1 MTRIVF
7 DIGGTNTRIARVEGD
22 ALMAQARHATPQDAE
37 EAMQSL
43 IAGIETVAEG
53 CAITDIVGGVA
64 GILDGSGGVLCAPNL
79 PAWNGESLVYPLL
92 QKFRVPVRVD
102 NDADMAALGEALYG
116 AAQGYGIVAYI
127 GLGTGVGGSRV
138 VRGRLD
144 ARGKMGLET
153 GHQVIDART
162 GATLESLVGGAALQK
177 EFGMPPKELPE
188 HVWRERT
195 PILAAGIWN
204 AIVHWSPEIVVLGG
218 SLIRGGNAFDI
229 DALATKIAA
238 LQFSFVPLPSIVLAA
253 LGDDSGL
260 HGARLWHSGDP
271 SDPTAH
277 MWCP

>member
-7 DIGGTNTRIARVEGD
+7 DVGGTNTRIARVED
-22 ALMAQARHATPQDAE
+22 EKLVARQTHHTPQNAE
-37 EAMQSL
+37 EAMALL
-43 IAGIETVAEG
+43 IAGIEATAEG
-53 CAITDIVGGVA
+53 HTITDIVGGIP
-64 GILDGSGGVLCAPNL
+64 GLLDGLGNVLCAPNL
-79 PAWNGESLVYPLL
+79 PAWNGEPLVYQLL

-102 NDADMAALGEALYG
+102 NDADMAALGEAHYG
-116 AAQGYGIVAYI
+116 AAQGYGIVAYV

-138 VRGRLD
+138 VYGRLD

-153 GHQVIDART
+153 GHQVIDAKT

-177 EFGMPPKELPE
+177 EFGMPPKELPK
-188 HVWRERT
+188 HVWEGRT

-218 SLIRGGNAFDI
+218 ALIRGGNAFDI
-229 DALATKIAA
+229 DALAAKIVE
-238 LQFSFVPLPSIVLAA
+238 LQFSFVPLPSIVRAA

-260 HGARLWHSGDP
+260 HGARLWRSGDP